1 MFSREIMSD
10 RERER
15 KNEIVKVQKRR
26 KIEREG
32 GRREREQ
39 QYIFKGESH
48 R

>member
-15 KNEIVKVQKRR
+15 KNKIVKVQKRR
-26 KIEREG
+26 KIERGG
-32 GRREREQ
+32 GRRE
-39 QYIFKGESH
+39 YIFKGESH